1 MAVVEE
7 QRLNSAVLHCCGP
20 MPPDDDEVQLRD
32 VFSLCPPPQYK
43 PALDIICSREVD
55 LQCFRGL
62 PGNTCYA
69 PEREREWETELGR
82 NCRESRLRSQSLTER
97 ISTVSS
103 VD

>member
-69 PEREREWETELGR
+69 PERERVGKRTRKELSR
-82 NCRESRLRSQSLTER
+82 VKTKESIPYGTDQHCLFR
-97 ISTVSS
+97 
-103 VD
+103 